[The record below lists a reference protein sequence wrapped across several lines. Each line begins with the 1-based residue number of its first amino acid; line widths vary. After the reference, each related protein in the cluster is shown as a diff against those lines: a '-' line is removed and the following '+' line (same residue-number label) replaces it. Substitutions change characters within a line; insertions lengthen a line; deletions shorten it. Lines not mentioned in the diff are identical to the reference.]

1 MFLRRPF
8 GPKFQMFSKIW
19 NRRLPIVT
27 FYFSHSYILIQK
39 LTSFLFAFFFYRLGC
54 HLFFFSFFVLAP
66 IIMIHCSTK
75 NYSAATSKSCVRLH
89 FLTKKLLSQ
98 TFAPSQSMGLTLC
111 HYWIRAIK
119 HNFYSFLW
127 HSIAGKFNQNAQ
139 RIRDISGAWNNHAV
153 ILVVPDK

>member
-75 NYSAATSKSCVRLH
+75 NYFAATSKSCVRLH

-98 TFAPSQSMGLTLC
+98 TFAPLQSMGLTLC

-139 RIRDISGAWNNHAV
+139 RVRDISGAWNNHAV